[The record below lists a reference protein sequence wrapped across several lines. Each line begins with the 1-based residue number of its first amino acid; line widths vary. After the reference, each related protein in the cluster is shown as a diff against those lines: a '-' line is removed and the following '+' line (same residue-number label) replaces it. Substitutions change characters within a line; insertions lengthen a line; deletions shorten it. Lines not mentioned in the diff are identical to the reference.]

1 MKKFFCVLLMLTII
15 AGFVMTVVAWDDYL
29 MTAETIEYELS
40 DMGDGVYGIYTVV
53 SSRAPAYNYDMI
65 TLCCNG
71 QVRTFKGNVYIYYT
85 ENTYKLM
92 LEDRN
97 LVNGDSMYVY
107 LPKGTIEYAQ
117 GITVGK

>member
-1 MKKFFCVLLMLTII
+1 MKKFFCVLLMFTII

-53 SSRAPAYNYDMI
+53 SSRAPAHNYDMI

-71 QVRTFKGNVYIYYT
+71 QVRTFKGNVYIHYID
-85 ENTYKLM
+85 NTYKLV

-107 LPKGTIEYAQ
+107 LPKGTVEYAQ
-117 GITVGK
+117 GIAVGK

>member
-1 MKKFFCVLLMLTII
+1 MKKFFYVLLMLAII
-15 AGFVMTVVAWDDYL
+15 VGFVMTVVAWDDYL

-85 ENTYKLM
+85 ENTYKLV

-97 LVNGDSMYVY
+97 LDNGDSMYVY
-107 LPKGTIEYAQ
+107 LPKGTVEYAQ